1 MQTAG
6 IRLFRIVTCMVFL
19 ALVPVGSAPGQ
30 NPGAGDARVKVH
42 KNLVSVMP
50 SAGGRAVTITGSAGA
65 IDSSSPAELKITNL
79 STNDFIEAQ
88 VQEDGSFRAEI
99 EAVAA
104 DQIQVLATNEQGKK
118 SRGTFRVPPAVIP
131 AGLYSPVKPMPA
143 KKEAAPPPKSGDIIK
158 DQQEARELTVL
169 VVVLDKTTGEILSS
183 QTRQIAAQPDA
194 EDKEENFYSEL
205 IEKIADQCVRTLQE
219 KLKFSKE
226 PNPTAE
232 LQANPESV
240 EMKADSFPDEPNKP
254 VKPHFSRDF
263 D

>member
-1 MQTAG
+1 
-6 IRLFRIVTCMVFL
+6 MVFL

-50 SAGGRAVTITGSAGA
+50 SAGGKAVTITGSAGA

-143 KKEAAPPPKSGDIIK
+143 KKEAAPPPKSMDTIQ

-183 QTRQIAAQPDA
+183 QTRQIAAQTDA
-194 EDKEENFYSEL
+194 EEKEENFYSEL
-205 IEKIADQCVRTLQE
+205 ITRIADQCVQSIQE
-219 KLKFSKE
+219 KLKSSSAGNPDAELPVNPKPTETTSDSIPAE
-226 PNPTAE
+226 PN
-232 LQANPESV
+232 
-240 EMKADSFPDEPNKP
+240 EPVGKGGA
-254 VKPHFSRDF
+254 
-263 D
+263 